1 VSGGALLDLWREALT
16 TLAMVAAPLLI
27 VALGV
32 GLVISIVQAATQ
44 LQENVLSFLPKLA
57 GVALVTMLGASW
69 FVERLSRHMGGSFE
83 LLVELG
89 KGVIR

>member
-32 GLVISIVQAATQ
+32 GLVISIVQAATPALDSPQ
-44 LQENVLSFLPKLA
+44 TISRYSMRFGISTAARSPCARSKWPCATLA
-57 GVALVTMLGASW
+57 SRTMRSARC
-69 FVERLSRHMGGSFE
+69 E
-83 LLVELG
+83 
-89 KGVIR
+89 